1 MRIDPSAF
9 VHPLAYV
16 YGDVELGARASVW
29 PFAVLR
35 GDSDRIVVGAESNVQ
50 DGCVLHA
57 DPGVPCIVGARVAIG
72 HRAVVHGATVQ
83 DDCLIGI
90 GAVVLNRAVI
100 GTGSIVGAG
109 AVIREGMVVP
119 PNSLVLGVPGRIL
132 RATTD
137 DERAR
142 IRRTV
147 DAYVGR
153 QGEHLAALGRG

>member
-1 MRIDPSAF
+1 VRVDPTAF

-16 YGDVELGARASVW
+16 YGDVALGAAASVW

-35 GDSDRIVVGAESNVQ
+35 GDSDRITVGPESNVQ

-57 DPGVPCIVGARVAIG
+57 DPGVPCTIGARVASG
-72 HRAVVHGATVQ
+72 HRAVGHGATVE

-100 GTGSIVGAG
+100 GRGSIVGAG
-109 AVIREGMVVP
+109 AVVREGMVVP
-119 PNSLVLGVPGRIL
+119 AGSLVLGVPGRVV

-137 DERAR
+137 EERAR

-147 DAYVGR
+147 DAYLR
-153 QGEHLAALGRG
+153 HQARHRAEP